1 MNGLKFSDRLK
12 LAARALV
19 SPFSQEGA
27 QAAHNLLGGILSTT
41 RGSLPDRSTAE
52 LLQTF
57 NTSPWVRACA
67 GRVADAMAAT
77 EWKLYVATNKSGQAR
92 NDVKHIQKAG
102 KATRRKELKAL
113 KVHGEL
119 REVQEHLMLDM
130 LSNGNLYSTGRDTL
144 WLTSVWFDIVGD
156 VFLIKERNKMG
167 VPSSLWGVPP
177 HWVAETP
184 TPQSPFFRMARGAW
198 QQYIPAS
205 EVLWIQN
212 PNPVDPY
219 GRGTGLGK
227 AIDDEIALDEYA
239 AKHSA
244 AFFKNSARPDV
255 IVMPKDGGQFSDV
268 EQARFQQFW
277 NDQLQGFWRGFKPLF
292 MKTPIEVKTLEQN
305 FRNMQVK
312 ELRDQE
318 RDTIIQTW
326 GVPPELFGIVHSSNR
341 STIDLAPFIFATYV
355 LVPRLERLRDTLQY
369 RLLTEYGDNLI
380 LDYVSPVPQDRLF
393 QQSVMLGKPEAF
405 YANEFRE
412 LAGLEPEDELD
423 DVLMS
428 GSGSPAAPSVE
439 PGNDST
445 DANEP
450 TDQLDLEAELDA
462 EEAKQLDRLLLK
474 MARKA
479 RA

>member
-1 MNGLKFSDRLK
+1 MI
-12 LAARALV
+12 
-19 SPFSQEGA
+19 
-27 QAAHNLLGGILSTT
+27 GG
-41 RGSLPDRSTAE
+41 
-52 LLQTF
+52 
-57 NTSPWVRACA
+57 N
-67 GRVADAMAAT
+67 
-77 EWKLYVATNKSGQAR
+77 
-92 NDVKHIQKAG
+92 
-102 KATRRKELKAL
+102 
-113 KVHGEL
+113 
-119 REVQEHLMLDM
+119 
-130 LSNGNLYSTGRDTL
+130 
-144 WLTSVWFDIVGD
+144 
-156 VFLIKERNKMG
+156 
-167 VPSSLWGVPP
+167 
-177 HWVAETP
+177 
-184 TPQSPFFRMARGAW
+184 
-198 QQYIPAS
+198 
-205 EVLWIQN
+205 
-212 PNPVDPY
+212 
-219 GRGTGLGK
+219 
-227 AIDDEIALDEYA
+227 
-239 AKHSA
+239 SA

-326 GVPPELFGIVHSSNR
+326 GVPPELFGIVTSSNR
-341 STIDLAPFIFATYV
+341 STIDMAPFIFATYV

-369 RLLTEYGDNLI
+369 RLLAEYGDNLI
-380 LDYVSPVPQDRLF
+380 LDYVSPVPQDKIF

-428 GSGSPAAPSVE
+428 GSGSPAAPATDGE
-439 PGNDST
+439 DGTNPT